1 MLEKTLKVIESLN
14 NHNVEYIIIGGY
26 AIILHG
32 FLRATE
38 DIDIIV
44 KMTEGNI
51 KKLQTALNDVY
62 NDKELN
68 EISYEELKKYPVI
81 RYGTADNFYIDIISR
96 IGDAFSYDNIEII
109 NKEIDSIQI
118 KFASAASLYEMKQN
132 TYREKDKL
140 DLLFL
145 KEKLENDKEI

>member
-1 MLEKTLKVIESLN
+1 MLDKVLKVIDSLN
-14 NHNVEYIIIGGY
+14 KHKVEYIIIGGY
-26 AIILHG
+26 AVILHG

-44 KMTEGNI
+44 KMTESNI
-51 KKLQTALNDVY
+51 TKLQTALNVIY
-62 NDKELN
+62 NDNEINEITFEELN
-68 EISYEELKKYPVI
+68 NYPVI

-96 IGDAFSYDNIEII
+96 IGEAFSYDNIGIVS
-109 NKEIDSIQI
+109 KEIESIQI
-118 KFASAASLYEMKQN
+118 KFASAASLYEMKKN

-140 DLLFL
+140 DILFL